1 MERIGEFAAFG
12 TAVCWT
18 IGALFFERGV
28 KQIGVLSVNLFKVMV
43 AFVLLTITAGL
54 MRGMPLPFDASPH
67 TLIMMSL
74 SGLVGFVITDMF
86 LFSAYGTVGP
96 RIAML
101 FMALSPPITAGVAY
115 ITLGETIGLM
125 EWIGMF
131 LVVSGI
137 FITVFGRQ
145 NGISFTKMKKEDRRG
160 YLFAFVA
167 SFGQSLGFIISK
179 AGLGDYDPVSGT
191 QIRVFTGILGFLLV
205 SLVYKK
211 GENIKRAIKKPQG
224 LKLTAIGAIFG
235 PYVGVTLSLFAV
247 QRINTGIASTLFG
260 LTPVLIMLPETLIFK
275 KRVKL
280 LEIVGAVVA
289 VTGTAVFF
297 Y

>member
-12 TAVCWT
+12 TAICWT
-18 IGALFFERGV
+18 TGALFFERGV

-43 AFVLLTITAGL
+43 GFVLLTITAVI

-67 TLIMMSL
+67 TLIMLSL

-86 LFSAYGTVGP
+86 LLSAYGTVGP

-101 FMALSPPITAGVAY
+101 FMALSPPITAGIAY
-115 ITLGETIGLM
+115 ITIRETIGVM
-125 EWIGMF
+125 ELVGMT
-131 LVVSGI
+131 LVASGI
-137 FITVFGRQ
+137 FITVFGKQ

-160 YLFAFVA
+160 YLFALIA
-167 SFGQSLGFIISK
+167 SVGQSLGVIISK
-179 AGLGDYDPVSGT
+179 AGLGNYDPVSGT
-191 QIRVFTGILGFLLV
+191 QIRVFTAIIGFLLV
-205 SLVYKK
+205 SLVYKR

-235 PYVGVTLSLFAV
+235 PYLGVTLSLFAV
-247 QRINTGIASTLFG
+247 QRINTGIASTIFG
-260 LTPVLIMLPETLIFK
+260 LTPILIMLPETLIFK
-275 KRVKL
+275 KKVRL
-280 LEIVGAVVA
+280 LEAVGALVA